1 MSDEQLVEQPDSSA
15 PQAGQEDGQQAE
27 LPADQGT
34 PGADLAAQLE
44 AAQAQAAE
52 YLDGWQ
58 RARAELANYRKR
70 VERERADWEVTLR
83 AETIK
88 HLLPILDDFDRAMQ
102 TLPERLKEDEWINGI
117 CLIYSKLQA
126 MLKKLEVEEIDA
138 LGKPFDP
145 QRHEAVMQRA
155 DGSGDPDHVVEV
167 VRKGYLIRD
176 RVLRPAMVVV
186 AGRQEEQQ
194 E

>member
-1 MSDEQLVEQPDSSA
+1 MGDEQLVEQPDATS
-15 PQAGQEDGQQAE
+15 PQAGPENGQQAE
-27 LPADQGT
+27 APAAQEA
-34 PGADLAAQLE
+34 PAPDLAAQLE

-70 VERERADWEVTLR
+70 VERERADWEVELR

-88 HLLPILDDFDRAMQ
+88 QLLPVLDDFDRAMAS
-102 TLPERLKEDEWINGI
+102 LPEHLREDEWVSGV
-117 CLIYSKLQA
+117 CLIYSKFQTVLR
-126 MLKKLEVEEIDA
+126 KLEVEEIDA

-155 DGSGDPDHVVEV
+155 DGSGDPDHVIEV
-167 VRKGYLIRD
+167 VRKGYVMRD

-186 AGRQEEQQ
+186 AARQEGQ

>member
-1 MSDEQLVEQPDSSA
+1 MGDEQLVEQPDATS
-15 PQAGQEDGQQAE
+15 PQAGPENGQQAE
-27 LPADQGT
+27 TPATQEA
-34 PGADLAAQLE
+34 PAPDLAAQLE

-70 VERERADWEVTLR
+70 VERERADWEVELR
-83 AETIK
+83 GETIK
-88 HLLPILDDFDRAMQ
+88 QLLPILDDFDRAMAS
-102 TLPERLKEDEWINGI
+102 LPEHLREDEWVSGV
-117 CLIYSKLQA
+117 CLIYNKLQTV
-126 MLKKLEVEEIDA
+126 LKKLEVEEIDA

-155 DGSGDPDHVVEV
+155 DGSGEPDHVVEV
-167 VRKGYLIRD
+167 VRKGYVMRD

-186 AGRQEEQQ
+186 AARQEGQ

>member
-1 MSDEQLVEQPDSSA
+1 MGDEQLVEQPDATS
-15 PQAGQEDGQQAE
+15 PQAGPENGQQAE
-27 LPADQGT
+27 APATQEA
-34 PGADLAAQLE
+34 PAPDLAAQLE

-70 VERERADWEVTLR
+70 VERERADWEVELR

-88 HLLPILDDFDRAMQ
+88 QLLPVLDDFDRAMAS
-102 TLPERLKEDEWINGI
+102 LPEHLREDEWVSGV
-117 CLIYSKLQA
+117 CLIYSKLQTV
-126 MLKKLEVEEIDA
+126 LKKLEIEEIDA

-145 QRHEAVMQRA
+145 QHHEAVMQRA
-155 DGSGDPDHVVEV
+155 DGSGEPDHVVEV
-167 VRKGYLIRD
+167 VRKGYVMRD

-186 AGRQEEQQ
+186 AARQEGQ